1 MLKKKNCQSSNIL
14 HVKAGIESLSPCWH
28 RPLCAIIALWHR
40 AFVLPTLHSSSHAP
54 TQMMCFW
61 QLLWKRLPALHLS
74 WTALKTG
81 APPTWTE
88 ARSSAPTAANTG
100 ILTPRKTLFAFCR
113 QALPPAPD
121 RHDLLQ
127 KAKSSP
133 DLVHTSKATTST
145 AT

>member
-1 MLKKKNCQSSNIL
+1 MLKKNCQSSNIL

-28 RPLCAIIALWHR
+28 HPLCAIIALWHR

-61 QLLWKRLPALHLS
+61 QLLWKCLPALHLS

-88 ARSSAPTAANTG
+88 ARSSAPTATNTG
-100 ILTPRKTLFAFCR
+100 ILTPRQTLFAFCK
-113 QALPPAPD
+113 QALPPAPTGMICY
-121 RHDLLQ
+121 RKQ
-127 KAKSSP
+127 KAHP
-133 DLVHTSKATTST
+133 TLST
-145 AT
+145 PARQPLLLLLE